1 MPARAPL
8 LPIVIFFFLFFV
20 LPSSLNAAGFS
31 VELIHH
37 DSPKSPFYNASDG
50 PFDRVWRAIDR
61 SNSRINYFISST
73 SAASRKDASST
84 VVPRAASY
92 LMSISLGTPPLEI
105 VAIADTGSDLI
116 WTQCLPCKTCYKQ
129 VAPIFDPSKSST
141 YTDVSCNS
149 NTCTELP
156 KLGCTSNGG
165 CMYGYSYGD
174 GSYTNGV
181 VGEETLTMTSSN
193 GGGVNFPN
201 ITFGCGHENVGGF
214 DSHGAGIIGLGGGPL
229 SLVSQLG
236 PSVGK
241 KFAYCLVPY
250 AQNTTSS
257 RMDLGDNAVVSGNGT
272 VITPLISK
280 KGGETF
286 FYVTL
291 EKISVGENSIS
302 VPSPEKGNIF
312 IDSGT
317 TLTILPTSA
326 HKSLLPVLKS
336 AINLQPVPDPSKY
349 FDLCYEF
356 GKDLKIPD
364 LTFGFDGGELV
375 LGSMNTFLQVN
386 ENLTC
391 LSFLGSDS
399 VAIIGNIA
407 QQNFKIG
414 YDLSDMKVA
423 FQPTDCTHQ

>member
-1 MPARAPL
+1 
-8 LPIVIFFFLFFV
+8 
-20 LPSSLNAAGFS
+20 
-31 VELIHH
+31 
-37 DSPKSPFYNASDG
+37 
-50 PFDRVWRAIDR
+50 
-61 SNSRINYFISST
+61 
-73 SAASRKDASST
+73 
-84 VVPRAASY
+84 
-92 LMSISLGTPPLEI
+92 MSISLGTPPFEI

-116 WTQCLPCKTCYKQ
+116 WTQCLPCKSCFKQ

-141 YTDVSCNS
+141 YTNVSCNS
-149 NTCTELP
+149 NTCTELR
-156 KLGCTSNGG
+156 KSGCTSNGG

-174 GSYTNGV
+174 KSYTNGV
-181 VGEETLTMTSSN
+181 VGEETLTMTSSD
-193 GGGVNFPN
+193 GGSVNFPN

-257 RMDLGDNAVVSGNGT
+257 RMDFGDNAVVSGDGT

-280 KGGETF
+280 KGRETF

-291 EKISVGENSIS
+291 EKISVGENSVS
-302 VPSPEKGNIF
+302 VPSPEKGNII

-326 HKSLLPVLKS
+326 HKSLVSVLKS
-336 AINLQPVPDPSKY
+336 AINLQPVRDPSKY

-391 LSFLGSDS
+391 LSFVGTDS
-399 VAIIGNIA
+399 LAIIGNIA